1 MDESLRQQ
9 RDTALRELDALIQ
22 RGCQIRAVGSV
33 DATRAWQ
40 RDCAAAINQLS
51 GGSKAHWLSRAYSE
65 AFLVRSANGGVV
77 VEAEAGEIVDRILD
91 VLAQGAASL
100 SGMDAVAAASTGA
113 PPRPRRFEF
122 VRNAQL
128 RPVLERAFDASRDA
142 FDRGEFALALVL
154 SCSVIESLLTDGLDV
169 VANTTDDRR
178 GGPSASTLSH
188 RSRRDESVLAGG
200 TASRSLPADR
210 RSAERD
216 GLSRPSSFE
225 QRIARA
231 EAAGIIRGGCARLPA
246 VARAYHDLTDEAGE
260 LRAGVHVTEREA
272 RLAGQVL
279 RVVMRDLDPGR

>member
-1 MDESLRQQ
+1 MDESLRHQ
-9 RDTALRELDALIQ
+9 RDTALREIEVLIE

-40 RDCAAAINQLS
+40 RDCAAAIHQLS

-65 AFLVRSANGGVV
+65 AFLVRSADGGVV

-91 VLAQGAASL
+91 VLAQGAGSL
-100 SGMDAVAAASTGA
+100 SRMDAVEAASTGA

-122 VRNAQL
+122 VRNAEL
-128 RPVLERAFDASRDA
+128 RPVLERAFDDSRDA
-142 FDRGEFALALVL
+142 FERGEFALVLVL
-154 SCSVIESLLTDGLDV
+154 SCSVIESLLTDALDA

-178 GGPSASTLSH
+178 GGPS
-188 RSRRDESVLAGG
+188 G
-200 TASRSLPADR
+200 P
-210 RSAERD
+210 
-216 GLSRPSSFE
+216 PSFD
-225 QRIARA
+225 QRIAQA
-231 EAAGIIRGGCARLPA
+231 EKARIIRGGCARLPA

>member
-1 MDESLRQQ
+1 MDESLRHQ
-9 RDTALRELDALIQ
+9 RDTALREIEALIE

-65 AFLVRSANGGVV
+65 AFLVRSADGGVI

-100 SGMDAVAAASTGA
+100 SSMDAVAAASTGA

-122 VRNAQL
+122 VRNPEL
-128 RPVLERAFDASRDA
+128 RPVLEQAFDDSRDA
-142 FDRGEFALALVL
+142 FERGEFALALVL
-154 SCSVIESLLTDGLDV
+154 SCSVIESLLTDALSVGGMPP
-169 VANTTDDRR
+169 DDRS
-178 GGPSASTLSH
+178 GGPS
-188 RSRRDESVLAGG
+188 G
-200 TASRSLPADR
+200 P
-210 RSAERD
+210 
-216 GLSRPSSFE
+216 PSFE
-225 QRIARA
+225 QRIAQA
-231 EAAGIIRGGCARLPA
+231 EQAGNIRGGCARLPA
-246 VARAYHDLTDEAGE
+246 VARAYRDLTDESGE
-260 LRAGVHVTEREA
+260 LREGVHVTEREA

>member
-1 MDESLRQQ
+1 MDESLRHQ
-9 RDTALRELDALIQ
+9 RDTALREIEALIE

-65 AFLVRSANGGVV
+65 AFLVRSVSGGVV

-100 SGMDAVAAASTGA
+100 SRMDAVAAASTGA

-122 VRNAQL
+122 VRNAEV
-128 RPVLERAFDASRDA
+128 RPVLERAFDDSRDA
-142 FDRGEFALALVL
+142 FERGEFALALVL
-154 SCSVIESLLTDGLDV
+154 SCSVIESLLTDALDAAV
-169 VANTTDDRR
+169 HTTDDRR
-178 GGPSASTLSH
+178 GGPL
-188 RSRRDESVLAGG
+188 G
-200 TASRSLPADR
+200 P
-210 RSAERD
+210 
-216 GLSRPSSFE
+216 PSFD

-231 EAAGIIRGGCARLPA
+231 ERAGLIRGGCARLPT
-246 VARAYHDLTDEAGE
+246 VARTYHDLTDEAGE